1 MSDLPTS
8 DSRLVDQARA
18 GDQAAFMALL
28 RQEDAH
34 MRALVFTTLNT
45 DAAMDDVLQEAYIK
59 AFRAI
64 QNFRGDASFSTWLHR
79 IVFNAAIDHTRR
91 NQRHRHEDL
100 DRIGEQP
107 DPKSDVG
114 HQVSQRDSLTVALNE
129 LTAEQRA
136 CVLLVDAEGY
146 DYQSVADMLGVSYGT
161 IASRLS
167 RARAT
172 LRAALDL
179 SGGVA

>member
-1 MSDLPTS
+1 MPST

-18 GDQAAFMALL
+18 GDQAAFIALL

-45 DAAMDDVLQEAYIK
+45 QTGMDDVLQEAYIK
-59 AFRAI
+59 AFGAI
-64 QNFRGDASFSTWLHR
+64 GKFRGDCSFSTWLHR
-79 IVFNAAIDHTRR
+79 IVFNATIDYSRR
-91 NQRHRHEDL
+91 NRRHQHEDMHHL
-100 DRIGEQP
+100 DHEP
-107 DPKSDVG
+107 DPQSGVG
-114 HQVSQRDSLTVALNE
+114 HQVVERDALGSALNE

-167 RARAT
+167 RARAN
-172 LRAALDL
+172 LRTSLEL
-179 SGGVA
+179 SGGAA